1 MNAALGLHRR
11 FEMSLLVMKERPASE
26 VPQDMHERFD
36 RAIEAAA
43 SGEPIG
49 LEPADKVDDDLL
61 RVLIIDDHRAMADT
75 LSALVGKWGHE
86 VRHAYDGVTG
96 LALAAAFRPDVLLL
110 DILMP
115 NVGGIEVAIHMRRQD
130 RLNHCFIV
138 AVTGCTDAKHR
149 SQCYE
154 AGIDL
159 VLIKPVVPRQL
170 QTLLMLES
178 QHVRSRKDENLK
190 HLAVFNQ

>member
-1 MNAALGLHRR
+1 
-11 FEMSLLVMKERPASE
+11 MSHLLMKERPVSE
-26 VPQDMHERFD
+26 VPQDVHERFD

-43 SGEPIG
+43 SGEPID
-49 LEPADKVDDDLL
+49 LEPADNVDDQLL
-61 RVLIIDDHRAMADT
+61 RVLIVDDHRAMTDT
-75 LSALVGKWGHE
+75 LSALVGIWGHD

-115 NVGGIEVAIHMRRQD
+115 DVSGIEVAIQMRRQR
-130 RLNHCFIV
+130 RLEHCFIV
-138 AVTGCTDAKHR
+138 AVTGRTDAKHR

-154 AGIDL
+154 AGVDL
-159 VLIKPVVPRQL
+159 VLIKPVAPPHL

-178 QHVRSRKDENLK
+178 QRVWSRKNGNLNR
-190 HLAVFNQ
+190 LVTLNQ